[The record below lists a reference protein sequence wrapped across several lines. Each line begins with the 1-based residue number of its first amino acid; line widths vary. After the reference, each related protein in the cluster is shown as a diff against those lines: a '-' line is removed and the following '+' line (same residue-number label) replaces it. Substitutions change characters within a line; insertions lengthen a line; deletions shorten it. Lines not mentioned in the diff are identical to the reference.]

1 MKFDKKIQALWGPQV
16 FFDLLDCQTSEYVS
30 AEKRLFLLQSA
41 MEGVKKNVYF
51 FVEVNMIFRE
61 MRQKKQEL
69 SRQEIADILH
79 KGTSGVLALLGDNDY
94 PYAVPISYVYDDGK
108 IYFHSAKSGHKID
121 AIQRTEKASFCVIDK
136 DLVVPEEYT
145 TYFRSVIA
153 FGQIRIIE
161 GDLEKRAAIEKLAI
175 KYAPEDTA
183 ASRDHAINRGWK
195 PLCMLEMT
203 IDHITGKEAIGLV
216 KEKEKLNRL

>member
-1 MKFDKKIQALWGPQV
+1 
-16 FFDLLDCQTSEYVS
+16 
-30 AEKRLFLLQSA
+30 
-41 MEGVKKNVYF
+41 MEGYMV
-51 FVEVNMIFRE
+51 FRE
-61 MRQKKQEL
+61 MRRKKQVL
-69 SRQEIADILH
+69 SQKEVEDILH

-108 IYFHSAKSGHKID
+108 VYFHSAKSGHKID
-121 AIQRTEKASFCVIDK
+121 AIQRTAKASFCVIDE

-153 FGQIRIIE
+153 FGRIRIVE
-161 GDLEKRAAIEKLAI
+161 DDSEKRAAIEKLAI

-183 ASRDHAINRGWK
+183 ANRDYAISREWK

-203 IDHITGKEAIGLV
+203 IDHVTGKEAIELA
-216 KEKEKLNRL
+216 KEWENN

>member
-1 MKFDKKIQALWGPQV
+1 MV
-16 FFDLLDCQTSEYVS
+16 
-30 AEKRLFLLQSA
+30 
-41 MEGVKKNVYF
+41 
-51 FVEVNMIFRE
+51 FRE
-61 MRQKKQEL
+61 MRRKKQVL
-69 SRQEIADILH
+69 SQKEVEGILH

-94 PYAVPISYVYDDGK
+94 PYAVPISYVYDNGK
-108 IYFHSAKSGHKID
+108 VYFHSAKSGHKID
-121 AIQRTEKASFCVIDK
+121 AIQRTAKASFCVIDK

-153 FGQIRIIE
+153 FGKIRVIE
-161 GDLEKRAAIEKLAI
+161 DDREKRAAIEKLAI

-183 ASRDHAINRGWK
+183 ANRDDAISRGGNLI
-195 PLCMLEMT
+195 CMLEMK